1 MNIYEMLEEHLP
13 KERNRLQQSCRFN
26 SDEYICGFNV
36 GINAVFDVLK
46 RAEIDDFKII
56 EILDE
61 ENLGFSNDYICD
73 LADNISQTN
82 ILRIDDEKTN
92 NKSDPTEEEIL
103 NIIEGELMKELSNEV
118 MTCERFEYPVFKKVA
133 KAIYKRITEGAE

>member
-1 MNIYEMLEEHLP
+1 MLKEHLP
-13 KERNRLQQSCRFN
+13 KERKPDWCNAHYNQ
-26 SDEYICGFNV
+26 

-46 RAEIDDFKII
+46 RAKIDDFKII

-82 ILRIDDEKTN
+82 ILRIDDEKTKT
-92 NKSDPTEEEIL
+92 KS
-103 NIIEGELMKELSNEV
+103 
-118 MTCERFEYPVFKKVA
+118 
-133 KAIYKRITEGAE
+133 

>member
-13 KERNRLQQSCRFN
+13 KEK
-26 SDEYICGFNV
+26 EYKDSMFESKNAGFNQ

-46 RAEIDDFKII
+46 RAKIDDFKII

-82 ILRIDDEKTN
+82 ILRIDDD
-92 NKSDPTEEEIL
+92 SDSE
-103 NIIEGELMKELSNEV
+103 
-118 MTCERFEYPVFKKVA
+118 
-133 KAIYKRITEGAE
+133 